1 MDRQDIEA
9 GLIIAS
15 AAVCAVW
22 GLPVMC
28 AWLWGL

>member
-1 MDRQDIEA
+1 MDRQDIEG

-22 GLPVMC
+22 GLPMVA